1 MKKSIKSLAI
11 SGAIVT
17 GLIAPSVSLAA
28 EVPAVPNT
36 NAAVNTGVS
45 TEPMKVV
52 KVKASKNT
60 PAKKTPAKK
69 TQVKKATA
77 KKASKKA
84 AAKRTTK
91 KRVRRS
97 LVRK

>member
-1 MKKSIKSLAI
+1 MKKSIKKIAI
-11 SGAIVT
+11 SGAVVA
-17 GLIAPSVSLAA
+17 GLIAPSVAIAA

-36 NAAVNTGVS
+36 NAAVNSGVT

-52 KVKASKNT
+52 KVKASKKV
-60 PAKKTPAKK
+60 PAKKATAKK
-69 TQVKKATA
+69 STA
-77 KKASKKA
+77 KKASKKS
-84 AAKRTTK
+84 AAKKSTK

>member
-52 KVKASKNT
+52 KVKASK
-60 PAKKTPAKK
+60 KTPAKK
-69 TQVKKATA
+69 TQAKKATV